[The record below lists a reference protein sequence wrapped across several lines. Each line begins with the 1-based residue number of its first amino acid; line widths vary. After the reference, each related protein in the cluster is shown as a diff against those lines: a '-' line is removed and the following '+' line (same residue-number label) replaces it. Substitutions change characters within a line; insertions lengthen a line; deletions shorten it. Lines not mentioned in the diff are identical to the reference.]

1 MQVRPTRASSPAH
14 PELLG
19 PRRPPGRTSPNP
31 RAVTAARPPSTQGR
45 GADGQRDPSRGP
57 PTLPPAVGRAP
68 GPRVNELGGR
78 RPESAAG
85 AGAAQGRQGRPREPA
100 ERAPHAG
107 QVSGGETRHSV
118 GVLGGPGNSAPP
130 LSFLPSGGGRRTR
143 SGVQTRQNH
152 GRTRTRSEEKP
163 VHGGQ
168 RHAGH
173 GVWGERHV
181 RPGLPPGN
189 PGQVSCSNV
198 TSAGESPAPSP
209 SIPISAAVE
218 VGRGRGAGGTAR
230 GRRPG
235 PEAEWPRATTRSLHV
250 AVIFAAPSR
259 RGAERPAGGAGGG
272 AQTRGHPP
280 RPPRAPSLPAPARGG
295 ARCPAPRRKE
305 GDRVSGPGTHRP
317 RTRSGG
323 APGGRCSG
331 RRGLRSRPTLP
342 RVPGGPDSAAGRP
355 HRAPGPHRPAR
366 PPLTWRRAGTAGA
379 RPTPRG
385 HALSSRSRSPR
396 AAAPAARSAPTS
408 RRTTSPP
415 RRPPPARLPARPA
428 AQHLTPLP
436 GSASARVTP
445 PRPPR
450 APTGAP

>member
-1 MQVRPTRASSPAH
+1 MRPTRASSPAH

-230 GRRPG
+230 GRRPRPSG
-235 PEAEWPRATTRSLHV
+235 PARPRAPCTWRLFSRRLP
-250 AVIFAAPSR
+250 AAAPKDRQVEREGERRHAGTRPALPGRPVSR
-259 RGAERPAGGAGGG
+259 LPLGAERAARPREERKATGSPGREHTARGLARAAHLAAGARAGGG
-272 AQTRGHPP
+272 SGPAQLCPESQAAPTRRPAAPTAPP
-280 RPPRAPSLPAPARGG
+280 AHTAPPGRPSPGVARGPRGRGRLLAGTRSPPARAPPGPPPPPRAP
-295 ARCPAPRRKE
+295 
-305 GDRVSGPGTHRP
+305 
-317 RTRSGG
+317 
-323 APGGRCSG
+323 
-331 RRGLRSRPTLP
+331 LRLHEEQQ
-342 RVPGGPDSAAGRP
+342 VP
-355 HRAPGPHRPAR
+355 
-366 PPLTWRRAGTAGA
+366 
-379 RPTPRG
+379 
-385 HALSSRSRSPR
+385 
-396 AAAPAARSAPTS
+396 PAARRQRAC
-408 RRTTSPP
+408 
-415 RRPPPARLPARPA
+415 PPARLP
-428 AQHLTPLP
+428 
-436 GSASARVTP
+436 SI
-445 PRPPR
+445 
-450 APTGAP
+450 